1 MIVGNDTVIVL
12 AMTLSLLVMTL
23 LMLSLLAMTLSVD
36 NDDILTI
43 SPFMRV
49 TLFRV
54 AMLFAL
60 MPNVDPVI
68 MDCFTI
74 RLFFC

>member
-1 MIVGNDTVIVL
+1 
-12 AMTLSLLVMTL
+12 MTL
-23 LMLSLLAMTLSVD
+23 LMLSLLAMTPSVD
-36 NDDILTI
+36 NDDILMI

-54 AMLFAL
+54 VTLFAL

-68 MDCFTI
+68 I
-74 RLFFC
+74 G